1 MAVPR
6 WAATLLLV
14 ALVSG
19 GCGAAGSTPDTS
31 SPSVLMLDNR
41 FSPVEVEVAV
51 GATVEFVG
59 AGRNPHNA
67 VAADGSWTTEDSFG
81 GLEQFEGDAA
91 LVTFTERGT
100 YVFFCTFHGNG
111 DGKGM
116 AGTLTVVEK
125 PSGN

>member
-1 MAVPR
+1 MAVRR
-6 WAATLLLV
+6 WSATLLAA

-19 GCGAAGSTPDTS
+19 SCGAGGATPDAS
-31 SPSVLMLDNR
+31 VPAVLMLDNR
-41 FSPVEVEVAV
+41 FSPVEIEVTA

-67 VAADGSWTTEDSFG
+67 VAADGTWSTEDSFG
-81 GLEQFEGDAA
+81 GLEQFEGDTAR
-91 LVTFTERGT
+91 VTYLEPGT

-116 AGTLTVVEK
+116 AGTLTVVEET
-125 PSGN
+125 SGH